1 MLQILALA
9 FVIAPSLVSAA
20 LFPPDTLVKM
30 IDAKGF
36 KKAMKANE
44 TSMVAFVAPWC
55 GYCQKM
61 APEYSKAAL
70 GLYPLIPSYAVDCDV
85 EKNKRLCA
93 EQGVQG
99 FPTVKI
105 FPRGKS
111 LPPILYNDNPSSSGL
126 YYFAIRGIPKVMKR
140 IVYEYELTPW
150 IEKHQSQPRALLLR
164 KNKKMPMLWSV
175 LANKYQGQIEF
186 GARLDRNGETSVQ
199 LGLEA
204 GEKGVSKVILF
215 PAGSTSFIVYEGLQ
229 KLDSLSKF
237 LDSVLSGTADLSA
250 ILDES
255 KAEELVV
262 DEKELEI
269 EQKQEAQKIALMHG
283 GFSSL
288 IDFEAALKDGA
299 GRDFH
304 SSGGY
309 SGIIGGIPEHLK
321 KKQPSD
327 APSAV
332 EKEQQ
337 SGCPQVAQKDEE
349 VVEPVIED
357 KECPAEKLKEQK
369 DEEVVEPVMEDKE
382 CPAEKLKEQNS
393 EQVILEVAKD
403 DSEQSSCTAE
413 HPKDEL

>member
-1 MLQILALA
+1 MLQILTLA
-9 FVIAPSLVSAA
+9 CAIAPSLVSAA
-20 LFPPDTLVKM
+20 LFPPDSLVKM
-30 IDAKGF
+30 IDAKDF

-105 FPRGKS
+105 FPRGKA
-111 LPPILYNDNPSSSGL
+111 LPPLLYTDDRTATGL
-126 YYFAIRGIPKVMKR
+126 YYFAIRGIPKVMTR
-140 IVYEYELTPW
+140 LVYEYDLTPW

-164 KNKKMPMLWSV
+164 KKKTPMLWTV
-175 LANKYQGQIEF
+175 LANKYHGQIEF
-186 GARLDRNGETSVQ
+186 GTRLDRKGETAVQ

-204 GEKGVSKVILF
+204 GENGVSKVLLF

-229 KLDSLSKF
+229 KHDSLSKF

-255 KAEELVV
+255 KAEELVI
-262 DEKELEI
+262 DDKELEI

-288 IDFEAALKDGA
+288 IDFEEALKDGA

-304 SSGGY
+304 GSNGY
-309 SGIIGGIPEHLK
+309 SGVMGGIPEHLK
-321 KKQPSD
+321 KKKPSD
-327 APSAV
+327 APSDL
-332 EKEQQ
+332 EKEKQ
-337 SGCPQVAQKDEE
+337 SGCPHVAQKDEE

-357 KECPAEKLKEQK
+357 TGKECH
-369 DEEVVEPVMEDKE
+369 
-382 CPAEKLKEQNS
+382 AEKLKEQNS
-393 EQVILEVAKD
+393 EQVVLED
-403 DSEQSSCTAE
+403 LDSEQSSCTAE